1 MLEGP
6 AGHGGV
12 THRVL
17 AHGVVRAEA
26 AVVGIAGSVAS

>member
-1 MLEGP
+1 MPEGS

-17 AHGVVRAEA
+17 AHGVLRVEA
-26 AVVGIAGSVAS
+26 AVVGIAGCGAS